1 MSEQKYEN
9 RGVLFKNDNK
19 TTETQPLYKGN
30 INVDGQDYWLS
41 AWVKQ
46 GQRGSFMTLAVT
58 KKDDDYQPKPKAEP
72 PVDEHGN
79 LADIPF

>member
-58 KKDDDYQPKPKAEP
+58 KKDDDYQAKPKDDP
-72 PVDEHGN
+72 LVDEHGN
-79 LADIPF
+79 LMDIPF